1 MTPGGIVFSGM
12 RLPQSTGGQVDLP
25 GADPAWGPGPVIR
38 VVLLT
43 ELHLKYTELH
53 LTPLTLFPAHHH
65 LPQPPSVLLGVC
77 SGIAWWRTQGRIPLI
92 KEP

>member
-12 RLPQSTGGQVDLP
+12 RLSQSTGGQVDLP

-43 ELHLKYTELH
+43 ELHLKHTPDFVPSPSPSGLSPH
-53 LTPLTLFPAHHH
+53 LSSWVSAQASP
-65 LPQPPSVLLGVC
+65 G
-77 SGIAWWRTQGRIPLI
+77 GRRRVGFL
-92 KEP
+92 